1 MRREGWCF
9 AAPGPPPGAWPAV
22 PLRLFY
28 SAAASDYLTCGSDAC
43 AAAAA
48 AAGYAGG
55 ETLCWAWNATGAA
68 NEPCTYGGAS
78 IARSD
83 EAFKDNNYW
92 RGRIWGPHQLLLWL
106 SLDAYDHVP
115 AARAARQELV
125 AQGLALGEA
134 LWTRFGAQV
143 PENVNSAI
151 GIPED
156 SEHGIGADPFYGWG
170 ALFAFISFLEE
181 GVI

>member
-1 MRREGWCF
+1 MMTRLMACR
-9 AAPGPPPGAWPAV
+9 AAATAPGATLPGRGV
-22 PLRLFY
+22 
-28 SAAASDYLTCGSDAC
+28 TG
-43 AAAAA
+43 
-48 AAGYAGG
+48 
-55 ETLCWAWNATGAA
+55 WNATGAA

-83 EAFKDNNYW
+83 EAFADNNYW

-134 LWTRFGAQV
+134 LWMRFGAQV

-170 ALFAFISFLEE
+170 ALFAFISFMEE